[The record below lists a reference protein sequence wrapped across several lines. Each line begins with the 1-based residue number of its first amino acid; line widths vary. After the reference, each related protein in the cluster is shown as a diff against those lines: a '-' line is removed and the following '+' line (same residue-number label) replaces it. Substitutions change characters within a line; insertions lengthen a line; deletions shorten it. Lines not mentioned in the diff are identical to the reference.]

1 MVPRYSGVVY
11 IRPRRLFQLADNGD
25 TRDESLFWERKFITP
40 RRVNSDS
47 PPRVVL
53 SSSSSSISLYISLSL
68 SRFLLQVRRVKG
80 EVTVTGINLRN
91 ERGAFGRCSKV
102 GAITGV
108 TGVSANYFRSKN
120 FLLRTVGP
128 CCFFGINASPDNVK
142 PLNGA
147 NETRVGYTSRFSL
160 VINLVAFLHTLS
172 RIFQYVLS
180 ILRC

>member
-1 MVPRYSGVVY
+1 METRETRVSSGRESLLRLGESTL
-11 IRPRRLFQLADNGD
+11 ILLHASSSLLPHLLFLFQPLLI
-25 TRDESLFWERKFITP
+25 SLPLT
-40 RRVNSDS
+40 
-47 PPRVVL
+47 
-53 SSSSSSISLYISLSL
+53 SSSRERRSHSHRDKFAERERSIRTLFE
-68 SRFLLQVRRVKG
+68 SRR
-80 EVTVTGINLRN
+80 
-91 ERGAFGRCSKV
+91 
-102 GAITGV
+102 ITGV

-128 CCFFGINASPDNVK
+128 CCFFGINASPDSVK